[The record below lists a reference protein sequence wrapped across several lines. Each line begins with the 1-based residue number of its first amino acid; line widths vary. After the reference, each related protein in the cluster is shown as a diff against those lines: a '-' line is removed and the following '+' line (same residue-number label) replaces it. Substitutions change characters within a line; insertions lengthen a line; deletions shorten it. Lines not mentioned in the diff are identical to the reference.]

1 MSASRTPRPPLPGP
15 PSAHHERPRR
25 APRRAPGPLAAV
37 LAALLAV
44 LAPAGIWS
52 QTSQSTIS
60 IEAVHASRFE
70 GQEAEFRVISRADFI
85 PSRGVRNDDVT
96 VTVAVTETGG
106 FLSGTPPTSVAVAP
120 NGSAVLR
127 VPTDNDDRTEDDG
140 SVTVQIV
147 ARDAYSVHSTKGQ
160 ATVAVKDN
168 DRRVWLLGQH
178 EIGTPATVTTI
189 VTDNDLSAVPLVHR
203 DIPRVTDNDPTL
215 HVVASHASKVEGETV
230 TFVVFAT
237 SIRTERLTIDV
248 EVTEEGDFLLR
259 RPPLTSVTMSAGS
272 NQVQISLGTYNDDE
286 AELDGALTVRL
297 VARAGYTIDPD
308 RAEATTIVTD
318 NEPRDLPV
326 VGIKVAPDSADEGTA
341 FLITAIRDGNTAESL
356 TVRLSVADSGD
367 FTELA
372 SSSLTFAEGEAETTL
387 TLPTDDDDADEA
399 DGTLTVTLDADD
411 AYRIDASAGT
421 RSVTV
426 RDNDLPV
433 LTMVAQDYEIDE
445 GEAAVFVLTR
455 TGDRSVPLTVSVGF
469 AGRPEFDFGLTPD
482 TERDVTFAAGN
493 ATATLSVATVDDD
506 RYFLRRDFLGT
517 LRLVP
522 SEFRIALP
530 GPASEHGY
538 IDSGNL
544 IVNKVIVTDNDVGKV
559 WVAASAD
566 SVPESGRACFTIS
579 TDALVRGTGTSVDM
593 DVTVAVTQEGDY
605 LAAGADGQ
613 RTVTMDA
620 GDNGDAEL
628 CVDLDDDEVSEV
640 HGSVQVEVLSTSEGD
655 GVVPD
660 PDRNKARVTVRD
672 DELPVLTMA
681 PAANV
686 IDEGE
691 TAEFV
696 LTRTGELS
704 EPLTVSVGF
713 VGRPEPSAFG
723 LEPYSSPDVTFTA
736 GSATATLSVATV
748 DDDRYFAYREI
759 LAGITPVRSEFRI
772 ELPQQNTPHVFAS
785 ETAIANIVIVTDNDE
800 GKVWVTAA
808 ADSVPESGRACFT
821 LHTDA
826 IVRDVGFRENDMD
839 ITVAVTQEGDYMAAG
854 ADGQRTV
861 TLDGNDT
868 LEQGLEDGEVPLCL
882 DLDDDEVSEVH
893 GAVAVEVL
901 STSEGD
907 GVVPDPDRNKAR
919 VTVRD
924 DELPVLNM
932 APAANVID
940 EGDTAEF
947 VLTRSGDL
955 SEPLTVTTGFV
966 GRPPV
971 TFGLT
976 PDQDRDVTFTAGS
989 ATATLSVAT
998 VDDER
1003 HFLRRDLLG
1012 FLALVPS
1019 RFRIAL
1025 SEPASEHAHIYGDSI
1040 VNKVIVTDNDVGKV
1054 WVAASADSVP
1064 ESGRAC
1070 FTISTDALVRD
1081 TDASVDMDVTVAVTQ
1096 EGDYLAGAAGQ
1107 RTVTLDDGDSDAGL
1121 CLDLD
1126 DDDVSEVYGSVQVE
1140 VLSTSEGDGVVP
1152 DTARN
1157 KATVTVR
1164 DDELPVVTMAP
1175 EANVINEGETAE
1187 FVLTRS
1193 GDLSEP
1199 LTVNVSV
1206 EGRPHG
1212 HGLTLDYIVRRDVTF
1227 AAGSATA
1234 TRSVATID
1242 DDRYFLASD
1251 VLAVVTAEPS
1261 RFQIALAGPATPHVS
1276 IEGGSLLI
1284 NVVFVTDDDVGQVWV
1299 SASADSVP
1307 ESRRA
1312 CFTLRTDAIVRDV
1325 GSRENDMDIT
1335 VAVTQ
1340 EGDYLAAGADGQRT
1354 VTLDHG
1360 DSEVELCLD
1369 LVDDQVDEHDGAV
1382 IVEVR
1387 STSEGDGV
1395 VPDPARSTA
1404 RVTVRD
1410 DEPTYLTLATA
1421 ATTVDEGGSVTFTL
1435 TREGPLDEPLAV
1447 PGPLLRSYD
1456 SDQSF
1461 LAPHREHPV
1470 TFAPGTATATF
1481 TVTPQDDELFS
1492 VQRDLYVQLVTELQG
1507 VRGGFSLRVLES
1519 SVLVVQSSSIITRY
1533 RLPVSDNDL
1542 VRVSITP
1549 RTAEVDEGE
1558 PACVTVASDAV
1569 FPAYRQSEI
1578 AVTVAVSQQG
1588 DYLAAPPGNHTVTLS
1603 TRSPAPALCL
1613 ELDDDDQDEPSGAVT
1628 VTLVTEDGSR
1638 VVAGEPASA
1647 TVTVHDNDPPFVTL
1661 MTTATQVA
1669 EAGSVT
1675 FTLTRE
1681 GSLTA
1686 PLTIP
1691 ATLLQSNVHPVT
1703 PGHDLVS
1710 RGHEVTFDA
1719 GSDTVTVTIAPG
1731 ADDLHFE
1738 FRQLN
1743 VHLRTSNVGLFR
1755 LRVPDAPAAGSYND
1769 ATRTAYHLPVVEDDP
1784 IRIAVEPRHP
1794 YVYEQEQACFTFGN
1808 NVVAHDFK
1816 NLLDPIAFTVTV
1828 SAQGD
1833 FLASPPAD
1841 RTVTMDEEEPTHT
1854 LCLELADDT
1863 VLEAEGSVT
1872 VAIVADADANIV
1884 VAADRATATVRL
1896 LDNELPELTLS
1907 AVADSVTEGEHAR
1920 FKLAL
1925 DAPVVLPFSVLYR
1938 IETTGDYGF
1947 EVSAADSVWLSIVS
1961 AGVEESVLQVI
1972 TRDDGVD
1979 EPDGSVTFTL
1989 LEGMEYT
1996 GEYTIAPDSP
2006 RSVTVTVA
2014 DDDLPIISMPPKTDE
2029 ESLKRYGEGEE
2040 VSFTF
2045 IRDGDLSE
2053 PLTIPA
2059 VHLKSRY
2066 PSDLTPG
2073 WTDVGP
2079 LVFEAGSTTTT
2090 VTITTEDDDFYYG
2103 TRTLLLRLGF
2113 GGSDLFRTVDDW
2125 LQRSVT
2131 VRDDD
2136 LSKVTLSVEAVE
2148 ASVSEADQACFLLKA
2163 ENLWFDAQW
2172 RLAGI
2177 GYNVKAYVEQEG
2189 TFLAETNA
2197 SGRGRVLS
2205 DRSMHV
2211 ASERRCVD
2219 LDDDDRFEPD
2229 GSVTLSV
2236 LEFLGSAIPEA
2247 QRPRATVTVTDDDFV
2262 PTLVSVVAESS
2273 SIAEGDWAR
2282 FSLTRTFGSH
2292 EGGLSVEVMVRE
2304 EGGPYLDRSATL
2316 LLSQDYGDWWGAPM
2330 EDLDADGRG
2339 VVYLRATS
2347 GERVDVRV
2355 ATADDLVAEAPGFI
2369 TVELS
2374 TPDADAPYA
2383 LGGSASA
2390 TIEVRSDDGG
2400 EVSVEAVTP
2409 EVTEGEDAVFR
2420 FTRTGSEGRLQ
2431 VNVAIRGHKKVMS
2444 DATRT
2449 LAENTG
2455 PAPDLTIVFEDGVTE
2470 VTQTLTTEADRYNE
2484 GDGEVVLLIERLRPG
2499 TGALPYRVAGAASAA
2514 VLVRDDDIPEVEL
2527 RWISPA
2533 VALVDNVWVG
2543 RIVEGSTIEFEAT
2556 CTGGTLAPLGDPFNR
2571 LRIIREKEELMNHP
2585 LNTSGSYERPR
2596 RALRMPC
2603 ADQPMGTLHNVI
2615 DGRQRYTGPANGTIS
2630 IDLLP
2635 QRHFIATETIVPTCY
2650 EDMTRHA
2657 WKRGNVEFCPK
2668 YTLGA
2673 VTSARVTVLNRN
2685 PTITVAAVADAVTE
2699 GEPARFRLT
2708 RIWAADLLHPSDGY
2722 TTTVEL
2728 TAAAKGGYVAG
2739 NLPTGSHTFGLG
2751 VTEMII
2757 EVPTV
2762 ADVRIAPEGEITLE
2776 LVPEGTE
2783 SSRVN
2788 IGGSY
2793 EIYDQLE
2800 GITPPG
2806 KSSLRATVRIVNDDT
2821 EAGLVVGADGVF
2833 VEGDGTSV
2841 FSVTLTR
2848 PSTKEVTVNWLTE
2861 DGNAVAGQ
2869 DYVDGRGTLTFA
2881 VGEVAKTIAVELI
2894 DDEVA
2899 EPIEYFGVSLRE
2911 PQNAE
2916 IHVFLSFGR
2925 ITDDDVPPVTIAAR
2939 AASVVEGDDAVFV
2952 LTRGGDVGAALDAT
2966 VQIRRY
2972 EPGAPELAG
2981 TARFPAGSRTAEV
2994 TVPTADDGVVDTR
3007 ERVIRATV
3015 AAGDGY
3021 AVGDPASASVAVT
3034 DNDAVRELRLDRSI
3048 SPTFVAAGNEV
3059 YFGYTVTNLG
3069 NVATGAPLTIVDDVA
3084 GELTCGTEPLDP
3096 RAGDQVDQAL
3106 CATDYVATAADVAA
3120 GRIVSTAY
3128 ATDGVTR
3135 SPAARVVVVRQDQA
3149 VLSICNGAQQE
3160 GAFCDPTWEV
3170 AEDVGS
3176 VTLTVY
3182 LSHALES
3189 AVSVPWTTAAATA
3202 TAGADFAAGE
3212 GTLTFDAGDRTR
3224 DVVVTITDDT
3234 LDESRETFHV
3244 DLGTPHN
3251 AVLGVERATV
3261 AIRDDDERP
3270 AIAVEGPVPAQP
3282 NEGDGYVEYYLTLD
3296 AASGRRVEVS
3306 YATADGAAPE
3316 AADPWPPALAGED
3329 YERTAGRLTFA
3340 PGESRKTVRIPI
3352 LSDAVHESREEFRFT
3367 VSDPHAAD
3375 LNVEPASPR
3384 VVIRDDDA
3392 ASSRIILTVSPN
3404 PLPEAGGDIP
3414 FTVTGTFNKG
3424 AQQDPVTVDLAIAGG
3439 TATAGSDFTAPAPF
3453 QLTIP
3458 GAATSGTATVT
3469 LSVTGD
3475 DLDEEDE
3482 TLLLTGAAEG
3492 FTMGPEGGRQITIAD
3507 DDTRGLTVSAT
3518 ALAIDEGADAS
3529 YTVALASQP
3538 TEEVTVAVSAGEDAG
3553 VTVTPASLTFTTAD
3567 WSDAQTVTVTAPQDA
3582 DGADEAAVV
3591 AHDATGGD
3599 YEDESAQVTV
3609 RVADDETPSTAVA
3622 LTAQPP
3628 AVAEGGGSHD
3638 VTVTAT
3644 LNAAPRKTAT
3654 AVAVTVQP
3662 EAAAPGAAA
3671 DWAPVDGFTITI
3683 AAGQTSAAA
3692 TFTLAPVADDVDE
3705 ADERVALRGATG
3717 VEALPAA
3724 DAFVTVTDDD
3734 TRGVTVSPTA
3744 LAIDE
3749 GEDAG
3754 YAVALTSAPTGPVL
3768 VTVTA
3773 PADAD
3778 LRADPRLLE
3787 FTAADWSTAQTVT
3800 VHALADADAAA
3811 DAPAT
3816 LTHAVSG
3823 GDYDGQSAAGVTV
3836 TIGETDTLAITLAA
3850 ASAAEA
3856 AGAVTFAVTL
3866 TALAPAEVRV
3876 AYATADGSAR
3886 ADTDYAQT
3894 GGTLTF
3900 AAGDKSRLIRVPVT
3914 DDALDEGDAETFT
3927 LTLSGAAGAPLPD
3940 GAATLT
3946 VTGTIEDDDAR
3957 GITVAPTAL
3966 ALAEDAAG
3974 AYAVALTSQPSAD
3987 VTVALTVTGDRD
3999 LTAAPAALT
4008 FTAADWR
4015 QPRRVTVTAA
4025 DDADAADDAATVTHA
4040 VRGGD
4045 YEAHA
4050 VAPVTV
4056 TVADDDSAS
4065 TAVTLSVEPAAL
4077 AEAAART
4084 AVTVTAVLDAAART
4098 TATAVTVTVGS
4109 GTATAGA
4116 DFAAVSAFTVTI
4128 PAGAYRATGTFRLA
4142 PVDDAV
4148 DEGDETVAVSGSTGA
4163 AGLDVSGAA
4172 VTIADDDA
4180 RGMTVSAHALDL
4192 DEGGER
4198 TYTVV
4203 LTSQPTVDVTV
4214 DLTVAADRPQV
4225 GDAADRS
4232 APVRDGA
4239 AVTVQPLAL
4248 SFTAA
4253 DWQTPKTVTVRGA
4266 ADPDAVDDRARILN
4280 HARGGDYDRVPA
4292 DVVTVTVRDDDTA
4305 ALIVPAALTVAEG
4318 RTATYRVAL
4327 ATRPSGPVT
4336 VTIDG
4341 AAGTDLTVSSARLT
4355 FAVATWDRAQEV
4367 RVSAAADADAADDT
4381 ATLGH
4386 TAAGGGYGGLTAQV
4400 AVTVTDATPTLRIA
4414 GAAAAESA
4422 AALLFEVLL
4431 SAPASGAVT
4440 VGYATADGSA
4450 QAGADY
4456 TAAAADA
4463 TLTIEAGARSAVI
4476 AVPVVDD
4483 ALDEAD
4489 AETFTVTLRDPVQ
4502 AALADGAQAATG
4514 TILDDDARGVTV
4526 APTVLELDEGGSGS
4540 YTVALRS
4547 RPTDAVTV
4555 TVAGAAG
4562 DVSVVEASRT
4572 LIFAAGAWDTAQTV
4586 TVNAAADADALADAL
4601 VTLTH
4606 TVRGGDYDGVAAD
4619 PVTVR
4624 VFENDLPVL
4633 ALADVRADE
4642 DAGALVLAV
4651 TLSTPSSRDVTVRY
4665 RTADG
4670 SGAAG
4675 AVAGQDY
4682 RQRTG
4687 TLAFPAGSSAA
4698 QEIRVPLVDDAV
4710 AEGDETF
4717 TVTLHDAAHATLA
4730 GGGDTRAATATI
4742 ADDDGRGVTVAPTAL
4757 EVPEG
4762 RSATYTV
4769 ALRSQP
4775 TDPVTVTVAG
4785 WTGDVSVPA
4794 SSRTLT
4800 FATGAWDTAQ
4810 TVTVEAAADDDAL
4823 ADALVTLTHA
4833 VSGGD
4838 YAGVAAEPVT
4848 VRIIEADAPVLAI
4861 AGARAA
4867 EDAGALV
4874 FAVTLSLAGSDEVT
4888 VDYATADGSGDA
4900 GAKAGHDYQ
4909 RMSGTLTFAAGTAA
4923 AQEIRV
4929 PITDDAVDEAA
4940 EETFTVTLSDAK
4952 EADLA
4957 GGGSTLAA
4965 TGTIVDDDARGVTV
4979 SPTALVIDEGASGSY
4994 TVVLTSQ
5001 PTGAVTVRAAI
5012 PGDTDDS
5019 LSPEALTFGAGDW
5032 STARTVTVRAAEDD
5046 DALADELRVR
5056 HAVTGADYDALPAAE
5071 VAVRIRENDR
5081 PELALTAARAA
5092 EDAGVLVFTV
5102 TPSLASSERVT
5113 VDYATADGSGAAGA
5127 QAGQDYEAV
5136 SGTLIFPAG
5145 AAAAQEIRVPITDD
5159 AADEEEEE
5167 TFTLTLRG
5175 ALRAT
5180 LAGGGD
5186 TLAATGTIVDDDD
5199 PAVTVAFASE
5209 RVTAHEG
5216 GAAAIVR
5223 VELGAD
5229 PERTVSVPL
5238 TRAPGAGVADG
5249 DYAGVPASVTFGA
5262 GQTAATFTVS
5272 ATDDAVDEDDERVAL
5287 GFGTPLPAGVTA
5299 GSPDGVTVTL
5309 ADDDARGVTVSE
5321 TALEI
5326 DEGAGGSYTVAL
5338 TSQPTEAVKVTAA
5351 LPPAAAVSLDRTTL
5365 TFTAA
5370 DWRTAQ
5376 TVTVTADA
5384 RRRRGGARRGHHC
5397 PHRRRRRLRRRA
5409 RRRRDGAHR
5418 RDRHPGARRGG
5429 RARRRGRRQ
5438 PDLHHPHERGQQPH
5452 RDGGVVD
5459 RRRHGAG
5466 RQRLRLHRAGRQRDV
5481 PARRAAQ
5488 PHRQRADRRR
5498 PDRRAGRDL
5507 HGDAARPRARGA
5519 GGRRCDRHHRR
5530 RRHARGGAVGRRAGV
5545 PRRRRRRQLHGGADL
5560 AADRGGDGGAGGGS
5574 RFRRGRDLRA
5584 RQPALHRRHLGHRED
5599 RDGGR
5604 APGPG
5609 RGERRGH
5616 HHPSPHR
5623 RRLRGPGGGAGGGD
5637 GARRRDRLHRGGAGG
5652 GAGERG
5658 RGRGHGGAGR

>member
-1 MSASRTPRPPLPGP
+1 MSASRSPRPPLPGP

-25 APRRAPGPLAAV
+25 APRRAPGPLAAL

-44 LAPAGIWS
+44 LVPAGIWS
-52 QTSQSTIS
+52 QTSTIS

-248 EVTEEGDFLLR
+248 EVTEEGDFLR
-259 RPPLTSVTMSAGS
+259 YPPLTSVTMSAGS
-272 NQVQISLGTYNDDE
+272 NQVQISLSTWDDAE

-297 VARAGYTIDPD
+297 VARDGYTIDLD

-372 SSSLTFAEGEAETTL
+372 SSSLTFAEDEAETTL

-411 AYRIDASAGT
+411 AYRIDASTGT

-426 RDNDLPV
+426 RDDDLPV

-445 GEAAVFVLTR
+445 GETAVFVLTR
-455 TGDRSVPLTVSVGF
+455 TGELSEPLTVSTAF
-469 AGRPEFDFGLTPD
+469 AGRPESTNSNSNFGLTPD
-482 TERDVTFAAGN
+482 TDRDVTFAAGS

-506 RYFLRRDFLGT
+506 RYFLQRDLLGV
-517 LRLVP
+517 LALVR
-522 SEFRIALP
+522 SRFRIALP
-530 GPASEHGY
+530 ELPSEHTY
-538 IDSGNL
+538 IDGGDV
-544 IVNKVIVTDNDVGKV
+544 IVNKVIVTDNDVGNA

-593 DVTVAVTQEGDY
+593 DVAVAVTQVGDY

-613 RTVTMDA
+613 HTVTVVHKDSE
-620 GDNGDAEL
+620 AEL
-628 CVDLDDDEVSEV
+628 CLDLDDDEVSEV
-640 HGSVQVEVLSTSEGD
+640 HGAVEVEVRSTSEGD

-660 PDRNKARVTVRD
+660 PERNKATVTVRD

-686 IDEGE
+686 
-691 TAEFV
+691 V
-696 LTRTGELS
+696 
-704 EPLTVSVGF
+704 
-713 VGRPEPSAFG
+713 
-723 LEPYSSPDVTFTA
+723 
-736 GSATATLSVATV
+736 
-748 DDDRYFAYREI
+748 
-759 LAGITPVRSEFRI
+759 
-772 ELPQQNTPHVFAS
+772 
-785 ETAIANIVIVTDNDE
+785 
-800 GKVWVTAA
+800 
-808 ADSVPESGRACFT
+808 
-821 LHTDA
+821 
-826 IVRDVGFRENDMD
+826 
-839 ITVAVTQEGDYMAAG
+839 
-854 ADGQRTV
+854 
-861 TLDGNDT
+861 
-868 LEQGLEDGEVPLCL
+868 
-882 DLDDDEVSEVH
+882 
-893 GAVAVEVL
+893 
-901 STSEGD
+901 
-907 GVVPDPDRNKAR
+907 
-919 VTVRD
+919 
-924 DELPVLNM
+924 
-932 APAANVID
+932 D

-966 GRPPV
+966 GRPV
-971 TFGLT
+971 DFGLT
-976 PDQDRDVTFTAGS
+976 PNQDRDVTFTAGS

-1003 HFLRRDLLG
+1003 HFLGRDLLG
-1012 FLALVPS
+1012 FLTLVDS

-1025 SEPASEHAHIYGDSI
+1025 SEPASEHAQIHEGFI

-1096 EGDYLAGAAGQ
+1096 EGDYLAAGEDGQ

-1126 DDDVSEVYGSVQVE
+1126 DDEVSEVYGSVQVE

-1152 DTARN
+1152 DPDRNTAR
-1157 KATVTVR
+1157 VTVR
-1164 DDELPVVTMAP
+1164 DDELPVLTMAP
-1175 EANVINEGETAE
+1175 AANVIDEGDTAE

-1261 RFQIALAGPATPHVS
+1261 RFQIALPGPATPHVS
-1276 IEGGSLLI
+1276 IEGSLLI

-1558 PACVTVASDAV
+1558 PACVTVTSDAV

-1588 DYLAAPPGNHTVTLS
+1588 DYLATPPAERTVTLS

-1613 ELDDDDQDEPSGAVT
+1613 ELDDDEQDEVSGAVT
-1628 VTLVTEDGSR
+1628 VTLVTADGSR

-1816 NLLDPIAFTVTV
+1816 DLLDPIAFTVTV
-1828 SAQGD
+1828 TVSAQGD
-1833 FLASPPAD
+1833 FFASPPAD
-1841 RTVTMDEEEPTHT
+1841 RTVTMDEDEPTHT
-1854 LCLELADDT
+1854 LCLDLDDDDEL
-1863 VLEAEGSVT
+1863 EEEGSVT

-1884 VAADRATATVRL
+1884 VDADRATATVRL

-1989 LEGMEYT
+1989 LEGLEYT

-2059 VHLKSRY
+2059 GHLKSRY

-2125 LQRSVT
+2125 LERSVR
-2131 VRDDD
+2131 VQDDD

-2205 DRSMHV
+2205 DRSLHA

-2262 PTLVSVVAESS
+2262 PTLVSIAAESS

-2316 LLSQDYGDWWGAPM
+2316 LLSQDYGDWWGSPM

-2369 TVELS
+2369 TVELA

-2390 TIEVRSDDGG
+2390 TIEVRSDDDG
-2400 EVSVEAVTP
+2400 EVWVEAVTP

-2420 FTRTGSEGRLQ
+2420 FTRTGSEGRLR

-2543 RIVEGSTIEFEAT
+2543 GIVEGSTIEFEAT
-2556 CTGGTLAPLGDPFNR
+2556 CTGGTLAPPGDPFNR
-2571 LRIIREKEELMNHP
+2571 LRIIREKEEVMNHP
-2585 LNTSGSYERPR
+2585 LNTGGTYERPR
-2596 RALRMPC
+2596 HALRMPC
-2603 ADQPMGTLHNVI
+2603 ADQPMGTIHNVI

-2630 IDLLP
+2630 MDLLP
-2635 QRHFIATETIVPTCY
+2635 QRHFVATETIVPTCY

-2673 VTSARVTVLNRN
+2673 VTSARITVLNRN
-2685 PTITVAAVADAVTE
+2685 PTITVAAVADEVTE

-2708 RIWAADLLHPSDGY
+2708 RIWAADLLHPSVGY

-2762 ADVRIAPEGEITLE
+2762 DDGRIAPDGEVTLE
-2776 LVPEGTE
+2776 LLPQGDEL
-2783 SSRVN
+2783 SRVN
-2788 IGGSY
+2788 VGGSY

-2806 KSSLRATVRIVNDDT
+2806 KSSLRATVRIVHDD
-2821 EAGLVVGADGVF
+2821 ADGGLAVGADGVF

-2972 EPGAPELAG
+2972 QPGAPELAG

-3069 NVATGAPLTIVDDVA
+3069 NVASGAPLTIVDDVA

-3096 RAGDQVDQAL
+3096 RDGDQVDQAL

-3170 AEDVGS
+3170 AEDAGS

-3202 TAGADFAAGE
+3202 TAGEDFGAGE

-3306 YATADGAAPE
+3306 YATADGAAAD
-3316 AADPWPPALAGED
+3316 AADPWPPALDGTD
-3329 YERTAGRLTFA
+3329 YARTAGRLTFE
-3340 PGESRKTVRIPI
+3340 PGETRKTVRIPI
-3352 LSDAVHESREEFRFT
+3352 LSDAVHEDREEFRFT
-3367 VSDPHAAD
+3367 VGDPHGAD
-3375 LNVEPASPR
+3375 LDASEASHR
-3384 VVIRDDDA
+3384 VVIRDDDD
-3392 ASSRIILTVSPN
+3392 ASERIVLTVSPSR
-3404 PLPEAGGDIP
+3404 LPEAGGDVAL
-3414 FTVTGTFNKG
+3414 TVTGTFDER

-3439 TATAGSDFTAPAPF
+3439 TATAGTDFTAPASF

-3458 GAATSGTATVT
+3458 GRERGGAVTVT
-3469 LSVTGD
+3469 VSVTGD

-3482 TLLLTGAAEG
+3482 TLILTGAAEG
-3492 FTMGPEGGRQITIAD
+3492 FAMDPAAGREVTIAD
-3507 DDTRGLTVSAT
+3507 DDTRGLAVSET
-3518 ALAIDEGADAS
+3518 ALAIAEGADAS

-3628 AVAEGGGSHD
+3628 AVAEGGGSRD

-3644 LNAAPRKTAT
+3644 LNAAPRKTET

-3683 AAGQTSAAA
+3683 PAGQPSAAA

-3800 VHALADADAAA
+3800 VHALADADAVA
-3811 DAPAT
+3811 DAAAT

-3823 GDYDGQSAAGVTV
+3823 GDYDGQDAAGVTV
-3836 TIGETDTLAITLAA
+3836 TIGETDTLAITLAG

-3886 ADTDYAQT
+3886 AGDDYAQT

-3914 DDALDEGDAETFT
+3914 DDALDEGDDETFT

-3987 VTVALTVTGDRD
+3987 VTVALTVSGDRD

-4025 DDADAADDAATVTHA
+4025 DDTDAADDAATVTHA

-4045 YEAHA
+4045 YEAHRVA
-4050 VAPVTV
+4050 AAPVTV
-4056 TVADDDSAS
+4056 TVTDDDSAS

-4077 AEAAART
+4077 AEAAGTT

-4098 TATAVTVTVGS
+4098 TETALTVTVGS
-4109 GTATAGA
+4109 GTATAGT
-4116 DFAAVSAFTVTI
+4116 DFAAVDAFTVTI

-4148 DEGDETVAVSGSTGA
+4148 DEGDETVAISGSTDA

-4172 VTIADDDA
+4172 VRIEDDDA

-4192 DEGGER
+4192 DEGDER

-4431 SAPASGAVT
+4431 SAPVSSAVT

-4526 APTVLELDEGGSGS
+4526 SATVLELDEGASGS

-4547 RPTDAVTV
+4547 QPTEAVTV
-4555 TVAGAAG
+4555 TV
-4562 DVSVVEASRT
+4562 
-4572 LIFAAGAWDTAQTV
+4572 
-4586 TVNAAADADALADAL
+4586 
-4601 VTLTH
+4601 
-4606 TVRGGDYDGVAAD
+4606 
-4619 PVTVR
+4619 
-4624 VFENDLPVL
+4624 
-4633 ALADVRADE
+4633 
-4642 DAGALVLAV
+4642 
-4651 TLSTPSSRDVTVRY
+4651 
-4665 RTADG
+4665 
-4670 SGAAG
+4670 
-4675 AVAGQDY
+4675 
-4682 RQRTG
+4682 
-4687 TLAFPAGSSAA
+4687 
-4698 QEIRVPLVDDAV
+4698 
-4710 AEGDETF
+4710 
-4717 TVTLHDAAHATLA
+4717 
-4730 GGGDTRAATATI
+4730 
-4742 ADDDGRGVTVAPTAL
+4742 
-4757 EVPEG
+4757 
-4762 RSATYTV
+4762 
-4769 ALRSQP
+4769 
-4775 TDPVTVTVAG
+4775 
-4785 WTGDVSVPA
+4785 
-4794 SSRTLT
+4794 
-4800 FATGAWDTAQ
+4800 
-4810 TVTVEAAADDDAL
+4810 
-4823 ADALVTLTHA
+4823 
-4833 VSGGD
+4833 
-4838 YAGVAAEPVT
+4838 
-4848 VRIIEADAPVLAI
+4848 
-4861 AGARAA
+4861 
-4867 EDAGALV
+4867 
-4874 FAVTLSLAGSDEVT
+4874 
-4888 VDYATADGSGDA
+4888 
-4900 GAKAGHDYQ
+4900 
-4909 RMSGTLTFAAGTAA
+4909 
-4923 AQEIRV
+4923 
-4929 PITDDAVDEAA
+4929 
-4940 EETFTVTLSDAK
+4940 
-4952 EADLA
+4952 
-4957 GGGSTLAA
+4957 
-4965 TGTIVDDDARGVTV
+4965 
-4979 SPTALVIDEGASGSY
+4979 
-4994 TVVLTSQ
+4994 
-5001 PTGAVTVRAAI
+5001 
-5012 PGDTDDS
+5012 
-5019 LSPEALTFGAGDW
+5019 
-5032 STARTVTVRAAEDD
+5032 
-5046 DALADELRVR
+5046 
-5056 HAVTGADYDALPAAE
+5056 
-5071 VAVRIRENDR
+5071 
-5081 PELALTAARAA
+5081 
-5092 EDAGVLVFTV
+5092 
-5102 TPSLASSERVT
+5102 
-5113 VDYATADGSGAAGA
+5113 
-5127 QAGQDYEAV
+5127 
-5136 SGTLIFPAG
+5136 
-5145 AAAAQEIRVPITDD
+5145 
-5159 AADEEEEE
+5159 
-5167 TFTLTLRG
+5167 
-5175 ALRAT
+5175 
-5180 LAGGGD
+5180 
-5186 TLAATGTIVDDDD
+5186 
-5199 PAVTVAFASE
+5199 
-5209 RVTAHEG
+5209 
-5216 GAAAIVR
+5216 
-5223 VELGAD
+5223 
-5229 PERTVSVPL
+5229 
-5238 TRAPGAGVADG
+5238 
-5249 DYAGVPASVTFGA
+5249 
-5262 GQTAATFTVS
+5262 
-5272 ATDDAVDEDDERVAL
+5272 
-5287 GFGTPLPAGVTA
+5287 
-5299 GSPDGVTVTL
+5299 
-5309 ADDDARGVTVSE
+5309 
-5321 TALEI
+5321 
-5326 DEGAGGSYTVAL
+5326 
-5338 TSQPTEAVKVTAA
+5338 
-5351 LPPAAAVSLDRTTL
+5351 
-5365 TFTAA
+5365 
-5370 DWRTAQ
+5370 
-5376 TVTVTADA
+5376 
-5384 RRRRGGARRGHHC
+5384 
-5397 PHRRRRRLRRRA
+5397 
-5409 RRRRDGAHR
+5409 
-5418 RDRHPGARRGG
+5418 
-5429 RARRRGRRQ
+5429 
-5438 PDLHHPHERGQQPH
+5438 
-5452 RDGGVVD
+5452 
-5459 RRRHGAG
+5459 
-5466 RQRLRLHRAGRQRDV
+5466 
-5481 PARRAAQ
+5481 
-5488 PHRQRADRRR
+5488 
-5498 PDRRAGRDL
+5498 
-5507 HGDAARPRARGA
+5507 
-5519 GGRRCDRHHRR
+5519 
-5530 RRHARGGAVGRRAGV
+5530 
-5545 PRRRRRRQLHGGADL
+5545 
-5560 AADRGGDGGAGGGS
+5560 
-5574 RFRRGRDLRA
+5574 
-5584 RQPALHRRHLGHRED
+5584 
-5599 RDGGR
+5599 
-5604 APGPG
+5604 
-5609 RGERRGH
+5609 
-5616 HHPSPHR
+5616 
-5623 RRLRGPGGGAGGGD
+5623 
-5637 GARRRDRLHRGGAGG
+5637 
-5652 GAGERG
+5652 
-5658 RGRGHGGAGR
+5658 GGAGRAT